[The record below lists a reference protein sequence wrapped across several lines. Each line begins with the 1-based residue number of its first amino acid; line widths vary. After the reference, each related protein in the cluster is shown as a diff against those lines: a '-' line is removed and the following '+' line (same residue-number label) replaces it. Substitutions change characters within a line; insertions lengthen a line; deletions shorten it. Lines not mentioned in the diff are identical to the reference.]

1 MDSLID
7 FALKR
12 EYERLQKLGDRLNY
26 IISFILLLKEWS
38 SDSHRKIL
46 EYKAPEDL

>member
-12 EYERLQKLGDRLNY
+12 GYERLQKLGKRLNDIDKLIDWKLFRP
-26 IISFILLLKEWS
+26 IISELFDNKGEN
-38 SDSHRKIL
+38 DA
-46 EYKAPEDL
+46 KA

>member
-12 EYERLQKLGDRLNY
+12 EYERLQKLGDRLND
-26 IISFILLLKEWS
+26 IIRFILLLKGWS
-38 SDSHRKIL
+38 SVSHQKIL
-46 EYKAPEDL
+46 GDKAPEDL